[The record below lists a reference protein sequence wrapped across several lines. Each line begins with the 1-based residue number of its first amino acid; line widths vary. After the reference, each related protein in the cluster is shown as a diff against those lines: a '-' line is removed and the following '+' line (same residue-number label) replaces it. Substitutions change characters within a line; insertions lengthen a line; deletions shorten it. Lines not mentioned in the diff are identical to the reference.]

1 MNQVNPKIKYFIYA
15 RKSTEGEDRQVQSI
29 DDQLSRLKEL
39 ARDLSLEIKTIY
51 TESKS
56 AKKPHNRPIFDA
68 MLERVEKG
76 EAQGILCWQ
85 INRLSRNPVDS
96 GKLQWLLQQGIIKS
110 IRTIDREYLPEDNV
124 LIFNVESG
132 VANQYILDLRK
143 NVERGIQSKL
153 KKGWLPCSAPL
164 GYLNTKTELRGENY
178 IINDPERFALLRKAW
193 DLMLTGNYT
202 PPQILEK
209 LNNEWGFRTRTM
221 KRKGS
226 KPMSNSTIYRM
237 FTNIF
242 YAGILQYRG
251 IEQQGKHAP
260 MVSLEEFDRV
270 QMLLGRKGRPR
281 PKQHTFPFTGA
292 IRCGECGC
300 MITAIEKTKIIK
312 ATGKL
317 KTFTYYYCT
326 RKKKAINCSQHK
338 ATPAQALDLQIEKAL
353 EQYTIL
359 PEFRDWALEILNAN
373 NDTEIEHRTKIYEMQ
388 HKSLVETQ
396 RELDNLT
403 KMRYRDLIDDETFI
417 KERDALQSHI
427 TQFKTKLRGTETRA
441 EQWLELTER
450 TFNFAAYAR
459 KAFITGD
466 LATKREILLALG
478 ENPILKDQKLSIQA
492 HEWLAPIKN
501 GYPVLEKEY
510 LRLELDKKPSTN
522 TQSAPFGDGLRT
534 WRAVRDSNP

>member
-281 PKQHTFPFTGA
+281 P
-292 IRCGECGC
+292 
-300 MITAIEKTKIIK
+300 
-312 ATGKL
+312 
-317 KTFTYYYCT
+317 
-326 RKKKAINCSQHK
+326 
-338 ATPAQALDLQIEKAL
+338 
-353 EQYTIL
+353 
-359 PEFRDWALEILNAN
+359 
-373 NDTEIEHRTKIYEMQ
+373 
-388 HKSLVETQ
+388 
-396 RELDNLT
+396 
-403 KMRYRDLIDDETFI
+403 
-417 KERDALQSHI
+417 
-427 TQFKTKLRGTETRA
+427 
-441 EQWLELTER
+441 
-450 TFNFAAYAR
+450 
-459 KAFITGD
+459 
-466 LATKREILLALG
+466 
-478 ENPILKDQKLSIQA
+478 
-492 HEWLAPIKN
+492 
-501 GYPVLEKEY
+501 
-510 LRLELDKKPSTN
+510 
-522 TQSAPFGDGLRT
+522 
-534 WRAVRDSNP
+534 